1 MGTCTSYGMIVFY
14 RRPMILESDFYNVRY
29 DNFLGGIEKYFGK
42 GICVSWRGTRK
53 LQDQRRTD

>member
-1 MGTCTSYGMIVFY
+1 
-14 RRPMILESDFYNVRY
+14 MILESDFYNVRY